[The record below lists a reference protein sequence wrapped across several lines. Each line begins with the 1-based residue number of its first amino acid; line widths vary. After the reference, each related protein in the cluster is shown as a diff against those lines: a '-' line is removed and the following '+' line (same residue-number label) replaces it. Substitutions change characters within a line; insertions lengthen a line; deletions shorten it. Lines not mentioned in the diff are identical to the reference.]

1 MLKEGAGPG
10 GGGSKGEANSGKEME
25 VPRWGKAKAK
35 SRGRYAHYKCAE
47 ALPLL
52 SRRAGM
58 LERAAAHFPDLARE
72 GKQGNKGRGFQTRL
86 QNVGLQE
93 IVAMLA

>member
-10 GGGSKGEANSGKEME
+10 GRGGGSKGEANPRKGME
-25 VPRWGKAKAK
+25 VPRWGKTKAK

-52 SRRAGM
+52 SRRAGK
-58 LERAAAHFPDLARE
+58 LEWAAAHFPDLA
-72 GKQGNKGRGFQTRL
+72 
-86 QNVGLQE
+86 
-93 IVAMLA
+93 